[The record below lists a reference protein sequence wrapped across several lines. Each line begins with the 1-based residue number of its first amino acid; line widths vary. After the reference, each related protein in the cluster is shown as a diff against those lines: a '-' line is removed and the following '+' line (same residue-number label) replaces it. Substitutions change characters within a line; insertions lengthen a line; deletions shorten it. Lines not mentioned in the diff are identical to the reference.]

1 MVIGKKVLI
10 IKMKQLILL
19 VLILSSIEMSSQDCT
34 EIYLIR
40 HAEKDRSDI
49 KNRNPELNDLG
60 KKRALKW
67 VQVFKNIELDKIYST
82 NYNRTT
88 QTVTPIS
95 EKNNIDIS
103 IYSPSK
109 INYKNFISNNIGSK
123 VLVVGHSNTIPFFV
137 NGLINNEFYQQI
149 DDLNNSNLY
158 VVTICGNNISHKLLY
173 IN

>member
-19 VLILSSIEMSSQDCT
+19 VLILSSIDMSSQDCT

-82 NYNRTT
+82 NYNRTI

-95 EKNNIDIS
+95 KGNNIDIS

-137 NGLINNEFYQQI
+137 NGLINKEFYQQI

>member
-19 VLILSSIEMSSQDCT
+19 VLILSSIDMSSQDCT

-49 KNRNPELNDLG
+49 KNRNPELNDIG

-67 VQVFKNIELDKIYST
+67 VQVFKNIELNKIYST
-82 NYNRTT
+82 NYNRTI

-95 EKNNIDIS
+95 EENNIDIS

-137 NGLINNEFYQQI
+137 NGLINKEFYQQI

>member
-1 MVIGKKVLI
+1 
-10 IKMKQLILL
+10 MKQFLLILL
-19 VLILSSIEMSSQDCT
+19 ILFSVDLVGQDCT

-40 HAEKDRSDI
+40 HAEKNRSDI

-67 VQVFKNIELDKIYST
+67 VEVFKNIELNKIYST
-82 NYNRTT
+82 NYNRTI

-95 EKNNIDIS
+95 KENNIDIS

-109 INYKNFISNNIGSK
+109 INYKNFVSNNNGSK

-137 NGLINNEFYQQI
+137 NGLINKEFYQQI
-149 DDLNNSNLY
+149 DDLNNANLY
-158 VVTICGNNISHKLLY
+158 KVSICNDNITHSLLY

>member
-1 MVIGKKVLI
+1 MEIGKGDLI
-10 IKMKQLILL
+10 IKMRHVLLLILL
-19 VLILSSIEMSSQDCT
+19 LNNFIISSQDCT

-49 KNRNPELNDLG
+49 KNRNPELNDMG

-67 VQVFKNIELDKIYST
+67 VQVFKNIELNKIYST
-82 NYNRTT
+82 NYNRTI

-95 EKNNIDIS
+95 EENNIDIS

-109 INYKNFISNNIGSK
+109 INYKNFILDNSGAK

-137 NGLINNEFYQQI
+137 NGLIDKESYKQI

>member
-19 VLILSSIEMSSQDCT
+19 VLILSSIDMSSQDCT

-67 VQVFKNIELDKIYST
+67 VQVFKNIELDKI
-82 NYNRTT
+82 
-88 QTVTPIS
+88 
-95 EKNNIDIS
+95 
-103 IYSPSK
+103 
-109 INYKNFISNNIGSK
+109 
-123 VLVVGHSNTIPFFV
+123 
-137 NGLINNEFYQQI
+137 
-149 DDLNNSNLY
+149 
-158 VVTICGNNISHKLLY
+158 CLLY
-173 IN
+173 TSDAADD

>member
-1 MVIGKKVLI
+1 MGIGKRGLI
-10 IKMKQLILL
+10 IKMKQFLFILLILFSVNL
-19 VLILSSIEMSSQDCT
+19 TGQDCT

-40 HAEKDRSDI
+40 HAEKDRSDV
-49 KNRNPELNDLG
+49 KNRNPELNELG

-82 NYNRTT
+82 NYNRTI

-95 EKNNIDIS
+95 KENNIDVS

-109 INYKNFISNNIGSK
+109 INYEIFISENIGSK

-137 NGLINNEFYQQI
+137 NSLINKEFYQQI

>member
-1 MVIGKKVLI
+1 M
-10 IKMKQLILL
+10 
-19 VLILSSIEMSSQDCT
+19 
-34 EIYLIR
+34 IR
-40 HAEKDRSDI
+40 HAEKDRSDA

-82 NYNRTT
+82 NYNRTI

-95 EKNNIDIS
+95 EENNLDVS

-109 INYKNFISNNIGSK
+109 INYKNFISENIGAK

-137 NGLINNEFYQQI
+137 NGLINKEFYKQI

-158 VVTICGNNISHKLLY
+158 IVSMCNSKITHKL
-173 IN
+173 IKVD

>member
-1 MVIGKKVLI
+1 MEIGKGDLI

-19 VLILSSIEMSSQDCT
+19 VFILSSIDISSQDCT

-49 KNRNPELNDLG
+49 KNRNPELNDIG

-67 VQVFKNIELDKIYST
+67 VQVFKNIELNKIYST
-82 NYNRTT
+82 NYNRTI

-95 EKNNIDIS
+95 EENNIDIS

-109 INYKNFISNNIGSK
+109 INYKNFILDNSGAK

-137 NGLINNEFYQQI
+137 NGLIDKESYKQI

-158 VVTICGNNISHKLLY
+158 VVTVCGNNISHKLLY

>member
-1 MVIGKKVLI
+1 MEIGKGDLI
-10 IKMKQLILL
+10 IKMRHVLLLILL
-19 VLILSSIEMSSQDCT
+19 LNNFIISSQDCT

-49 KNRNPELNDLG
+49 KNRNPELNDMG

-67 VQVFKNIELDKIYST
+67 VQVFKNIELNKIYST
-82 NYNRTT
+82 NYNRTI

-95 EKNNIDIS
+95 EENNIDIS

-109 INYKNFISNNIGSK
+109 INYKNFILDNSGAK

-137 NGLINNEFYQQI
+137 NGLIDKESYKQI

-158 VVTICGNNISHKLLY
+158 VVTICGNKISHKLLY

>member
-1 MVIGKKVLI
+1 MG
-10 IKMKQLILL
+10 
-19 VLILSSIEMSSQDCT
+19 QDCT

-67 VQVFKNIELDKIYST
+67 VEVFKNIQFDKIYST
-82 NYNRTT
+82 NYNRTI

-95 EKNNIDIS
+95 KENNIDIS

-109 INYKNFISNNIGSK
+109 INYKNFVSNNIGSK

-137 NGLINNEFYQQI
+137 NGLINKEFYQQI

-158 VVTICGNNISHKLLY
+158 KVTICNNNITHSLLY
-173 IN
+173 TNRKFFLNFLSFYLNI

>member
-19 VLILSSIEMSSQDCT
+19 VFILSSIDMSSQDCT

-49 KNRNPELNDLG
+49 KNRNPELNDPG

-82 NYNRTT
+82 NYNRTI

-95 EKNNIDIS
+95 EENNIDIS

-109 INYKNFISNNIGSK
+109 INYKNFISNNFGSK

-137 NGLINNEFYQQI
+137 NGLINKEFYQQI

>member
-1 MVIGKKVLI
+1 MATGKEVLI
-10 IKMKQLILL
+10 INMKQLILL
-19 VLILSSIEMSSQDCT
+19 FLILSSIEISSQDCT

-40 HAEKDRSDI
+40 HAEKDRSDA

-82 NYNRTT
+82 NYNRTI

-95 EKNNIDIS
+95 EENNINVS

-109 INYKNFISNNIGSK
+109 INYESFILDNNGSK

-137 NGLINNEFYQQI
+137 NGLINKEFYQQI

-158 VVTICGNNISHKLLY
+158 KVTICNNKVSHSLLY
-173 IN
+173 LN

>member
-1 MVIGKKVLI
+1 
-10 IKMKQLILL
+10 MKQFLFILF
-19 VLILSSIEMSSQDCT
+19 ILFSVNLTGQDCT

-40 HAEKDRSDI
+40 HAEKDRSDV
-49 KNRNPELNDLG
+49 KNRNPELNELG

-82 NYNRTT
+82 NYNRTI

-95 EKNNIDIS
+95 EENNIDVS

-109 INYKNFISNNIGSK
+109 INYEIFISENIGAK

-137 NGLINNEFYQQI
+137 NGLINKEFYQQI

-158 VVTICGNNISHKLLY
+158 VVTICSNNISHKLLY
-173 IN
+173 VN

>member
-19 VLILSSIEMSSQDCT
+19 VLILSSIDMSSQDCT

-49 KNRNPELNDLG
+49 KNKNPELNELG
-60 KKRALKW
+60 EKRALKW

>member
-1 MVIGKKVLI
+1 MEIGKGDLI
-10 IKMKQLILL
+10 IKMKHVFLLILL
-19 VLILSSIEMSSQDCT
+19 LNNFIISSQDCT

-49 KNRNPELNDLG
+49 KNRNPELNDIG

-67 VQVFKNIELDKIYST
+67 VQVFKNIELNKIYST
-82 NYNRTT
+82 NYNRTI

-95 EKNNIDIS
+95 EENNIDIS

-109 INYKNFISNNIGSK
+109 INYKNFISNNFGSK

-137 NGLINNEFYQQI
+137 NGLINKEFYQQI

>member
-1 MVIGKKVLI
+1 MVIGKMVLI
-10 IKMKQLILL
+10 IKMKQLVLL
-19 VLILSSIEMSSQDCT
+19 VLILSSIDMSSQDCT

-49 KNRNPELNDLG
+49 KNRNPELNDIG

-82 NYNRTT
+82 NYNRTI

-95 EKNNIDIS
+95 KENNVDIS

-137 NGLINNEFYQQI
+137 NGLINKEFYQQI

>member
-1 MVIGKKVLI
+1 
-10 IKMKQLILL
+10 MKQFLFILF
-19 VLILSSIEMSSQDCT
+19 ILFSVNLTGQDCT

-40 HAEKDRSDI
+40 HAEKDRSDV
-49 KNRNPELNDLG
+49 KNRNPELNELG

-82 NYNRTT
+82 NYNRTI

-95 EKNNIDIS
+95 EENNIDVS

-109 INYKNFISNNIGSK
+109 INYENFISENIGAK

-137 NGLINNEFYQQI
+137 NGLITKEFYQQI

-158 VVTICGNNISHKLLY
+158 VVTICSNNISHKLLY
-173 IN
+173 VN